1 MPSKSQPGATSKH
14 WSFQPIRR
22 PRLPAVKNSF
32 TPLERTRDV
41 YPWDPV

>member
-1 MPSKSQPGATSKH
+1 LAEH
-14 WSFQPIRR
+14 W
-22 PRLPAVKNSF
+22 LPAVKNSL